1 MSLAIIIQAR
11 SGSKRLP
18 NKMLLPFYDGKS
30 LIELIVDKLK
40 QLNILIIVA
49 TTTNQIDD
57 EIHLIANKLNV
68 NCYRGSEEDVLNR
81 FINAAK
87 KYNVDKIIR
96 VCADNPFLDVRELK
110 ILIDSSLASNY
121 DYVSFNVNGLP
132 SIKTHYGFW
141 AEFVT
146 LEALIK
152 IEKSTDDIFY
162 HEHVTNYIYSNP
174 EVFNICWI
182 DRVFNAAQI
191 RLTVDT
197 RADFDTA
204 KEIFNRL
211 SDEINFISYGDL
223 INFFNQ
229 NVEYLNSM
237 KKEIMKNSK

>member
-11 SGSKRLP
+11 AGSKRLP

-30 LIELIVDKLK
+30 LIEMIVDKLK

-49 TTTNQIDD
+49 TTTNQLDD
-57 EIHLIANKLNV
+57 EIHEVAKKLNV

-96 VCADNPFLDVRELK
+96 VCADNPFLDVEELK
-110 ILIDSSLASNY
+110 LLIDFSLSKNY
-121 DYVSFNVNGLP
+121 DYVSFNVNGQP

-146 LEALIK
+146 LGTLIE
-152 IEKSTDDIFY
+152 IENSTKDFFY

-174 EVFNICWI
+174 EKFNICWI
-182 DRVFNAAQI
+182 DRSLHATEI

-197 RADFDTA
+197 EADFNTA
-204 KEIFNRL
+204 KEIFNIL
-211 SDEINFISYGDL
+211 SNDNNFITYTDL
-223 INFFNQ
+223 INFLNQ
-229 NVEYLNSM
+229 NIKYLNSM
-237 KKEIMKNSK
+237 KQEIINNTK

>member
-1 MSLAIIIQAR
+1 MRLAIIIQAR

-18 NKMLLPFYDGKS
+18 NKMLLPFYDGKP
-30 LIELIVDKLK
+30 LIELILDKLK

-182 DRVFNAAQI
+182 DRVFNASQI

-223 INFFNQ
+223 INFLNQ